1 MKRLFLQVCAHV
13 EADGRPDAHAAYLQT
28 DGCARPHVQ
37 WCVANCTVW
46 TDVPADAAAHGEPD
60 DRARPGSD
68 LRADRRA
75 DAVALRCADQQT
87 VLHSDGCPE
96 RTAEPA
102 AFFEADVRTDD
113 HTYAVSLCRANE
125 VERAPLN
132 IVCLVPP
139 PYPPHPPLP

>member
-1 MKRLFLQVCAHV
+1 MRS
-13 EADGRPDAHAAYLQT
+13 
-28 DGCARPHVQ
+28 
-37 WCVANCTVW
+37 
-46 TDVPADAAAHGEPD
+46 DVSADAAAHGEPD

-132 IVCLVPP
+132 IVCLVSP
-139 PYPPHPPLP
+139 PYPYQSWYSIPTTLENEGTCRRYSSTYGRVT

>member
-1 MKRLFLQVCAHV
+1 M
-13 EADGRPDAHAAYLQT
+13 RP
-28 DGCARPHVQ
+28 
-37 WCVANCTVW
+37 
-46 TDVPADAAAHGEPD
+46 DVPADAAAHGEPD
-60 DRARPGSD
+60 DRAGA
-68 LRADRRA
+68 RADVRTHRCA

-113 HTYAVSLCRANE
+113 HTYAVSLCQANE

-132 IVCLVPP
+132 IVCLVSPTLPTPP
-139 PYPPHPPLP
+139 ALP

>member
-1 MKRLFLQVCAHV
+1 M
-13 EADGRPDAHAAYLQT
+13 RP
-28 DGCARPHVQ
+28 
-37 WCVANCTVW
+37 
-46 TDVPADAAAHGEPD
+46 DVPADASAHGEPD
-60 DRARPGSD
+60 DRARS
-68 LRADRRA
+68 RAHLCADGCP

-113 HTYAVSLCRANE
+113 NTYAVSLCQANE

-132 IVCLVPP
+132 IVCLVSP
-139 PYPPHPPLP
+139 PYPPPPPLP

>member
-1 MKRLFLQVCAHV
+1 M
-13 EADGRPDAHAAYLQT
+13 
-28 DGCARPHVQ
+28 Q
-37 WCVANCTVW
+37 WCVADGAVRP
-46 TDVPADAAAHGEPD
+46 DVPADAAAHGEPD
-60 DRARPGSD
+60 DRAGARTD
-68 LRADRRA
+68 VRTHRCA

-113 HTYAVSLCRANE
+113 HTYAVSLCQANE

-132 IVCLVPP
+132 IVCLVSP

>member
-1 MKRLFLQVCAHV
+1 MITVRFLAGPDV
-13 EADGRPDAHAAYLQT
+13 EADGRTFTGAPYLQT

-37 WCVANCTVW
+37 WCVADGAVRP
-46 TDVPADAAAHGEPD
+46 DVPADAAAHGEPD
-60 DRARPGSD
+60 DRAGA
-68 LRADRRA
+68 RADVRTHRCA

-113 HTYAVSLCRANE
+113 HTYAVSLCQANE